1 MSRQISLAASVAIL
15 AAPAV
20 FSTPADAQ
28 TPSAS
33 AVAEVVVTAERRD
46 RSLGRTPLSVTVAAQ
61 PLLAGAG
68 VTDIKDLAI
77 LAPGLLVASTSN
89 QTFTTARIRG
99 VGTVGDN
106 PGLESSVG
114 VVVDGVFRARNGVAL
129 GDLGEVDRI
138 EVLRGP
144 QSTLF
149 GQNTTAGLIN
159 VVTAPPRFTPSA
171 KAEATLGNYG
181 AYGGSLSLTG
191 PLVEDRL
198 AGRLYLSA
206 RSRDGFYEVRTGAGP
221 RTRTDDQNE
230 AYETAR
236 AQLLW
241 TPADRVQV
249 RLVADYSHR
258 DEYCC
263 IGVQLR
269 TGPTAGIL
277 ALLSPDGG
285 VDPTPDPQARVG
297 YANRATRTR
306 IEDGGLAIHNRIETR
321 FGRVETTT
329 SARRWDARL
338 SQDWDF
344 TSADIA
350 VRPDDGSWSN
360 RFDTLSHEARLTG
373 TRGPIDYTVGLYL
386 ARETL
391 HRRDAF
397 QYGAAY
403 EDYLGRVL
411 TRSAANP
418 VGVAGHVSTLTGL
431 PVGRSFVAGQG
442 QKDTY
447 DQTADT
453 AALFGQTTWR
463 ATDRLGLT
471 LGLRYSSV
479 GKDLEARYVNTD
491 GGAACAAAL
500 ARGITSATLCLPWAN
515 PAFNGRV
522 VSESQTDAGWSGV
535 GRIEYRLADGV
546 LTYASWSRGRKSA
559 GYNLDRAQTG
569 LVPDASTAF
578 APETVNAAEAGLRA
592 TGQDGRVS
600 VAVSAF
606 HQRYEDFQLNTFLGT
621 TFLVRSI
628 PEVTAKGAEL
638 EWTARPVEGL
648 SLQGGL
654 VYAQTEY
661 GDQPVAGLPLLAGSR
676 LSFAPLW
683 SGTLSGVYERPIG
696 GNLTARATLA
706 TKYSS
711 AYNTGSDLAPE
722 KVQQAYWLTNGSL
735 AVSDAAAGWS
745 VEVWGRNLSDETYSQ
760 VAFGAP
766 FQTGTLG
773 AFLGA
778 PRTVGITLRLM
789 R

>member
-1 MSRQISLAASVAIL
+1 MSRQNLLLASATLLGALPL
-15 AAPAV
+15 AQAPAH
-20 FSTPADAQ
+20 AQ
-28 TPSAS
+28 TTPPS
-33 AVAEVVVTAERRD
+33 AVADVVVTAERRD
-46 RSLGRTPLSVTVAAQ
+46 RSLARTPLSVTVAAQ

-68 VTDIKDLAI
+68 VRDIKDLTI
-77 LAPGLLVASTSN
+77 LAPSLLVASTSN

-129 GDLGEVDRI
+129 GDLGEVERI

-159 VVTAPPRFTPSA
+159 VVTAPPRFTPSVT
-171 KAEATLGNYG
+171 AEATVGNFG
-181 AYGGSLSLTG
+181 AHGGSLSLTG
-191 PLVEDRL
+191 PLIEDRL

-206 RSRDGFYEVRTGAGP
+206 RRRDGFYDVRTGAGP
-221 RTRTDDQNE
+221 RTQTDDQTE

-236 AQLLW
+236 GQLLW

-258 DEYCC
+258 DELCC

-285 VDPTPDPQARVG
+285 VDATPDPEARIG
-297 YANRATRTR
+297 YANRATRAR
-306 IEDGGLAIHNRIETR
+306 IEDGGLAIHNRIDTR

-329 SARRWDARL
+329 SARRWTARL

-350 VRPDDGSWSN
+350 MRRDDGSWSN

-373 TRGPIDYTVGLYL
+373 VSGPIDYTVGLYL

-418 VGVAGHVSTLTGL
+418 VGVAGYVATLTGL
-431 PVGRSFVAGQG
+431 PVGRSFVAGEG
-442 QKDTY
+442 QKDRY

-453 AALFGQTTWR
+453 AALFGQSTWQ

-479 GKDLEARYVNTD
+479 GKDLDARYVNTD

-500 ARGITSATLCLPWAN
+500 ARGITNAVLCLPWAN

-522 VSESQTDAGWSGV
+522 VTESQTDAGWSGV
-535 GRIEYRLADGV
+535 GRVEYRLAEGL

-569 LVPDASTAF
+569 LIPDASTAF
-578 APETVNAAEAGLRA
+578 APETVDAAEAGLRA

-628 PEVTAKGAEL
+628 PEVTAKGAEV

-661 GDQPVAGLPLLAGSR
+661 GDRPVAGLPLLAGSR

-683 SGTLSGVYERPIG
+683 SGALSGSYERPLG
-696 GNLTARATLA
+696 GGLTARATLA

-722 KVQQAYWLTNGSL
+722 KVQQAYWLTNGSF
-735 AVSDAAAGWS
+735 AVSDTAAGWS
-745 VEVWGRNLSDETYSQ
+745 VELWGRNLSDETYAQ

-766 FQTGTLG
+766 FQTGTIG

-778 PRTVGITLRLM
+778 PRTVGITLRLA